1 MSNTTR
7 VRESTFYNSVSE
19 IAELW
24 DKTIGKEHPYKGAAF
39 LKCVENTFDSR
50 TFAYWALKEGGD
62 IVALAV
68 LSHEHFDLALRLP
81 AWALGPV
88 RLLRRRWFPRFFTV
102 ELAMVGTMETAESHW
117 WFDKSRLDFEQFAAQ
132 LASALRGRFPNS
144 SLLIIRDFSDTE
156 SDKQFLSCFTRLGF
170 KRATG
175 LPLAVLDVAGT
186 NLHTYMSRLRSKPR
200 QAIRKM
206 LRIASAE
213 GLVTERASISSVLD
227 EIYPLYLATHEKS
240 KEYVRTP
247 IPKKFFVEID
257 KLLADKTSLL
267 VTRDRD
273 SRIIG
278 FMLTG
283 FNGEISNPFLIGFDY
298 EWTQK
303 YSLYYNLMYHELI
316 KSLEQ
321 GCKTVDMGLTNYFTK
336 QGLGASLRP
345 LHMAC
350 RFNNK
355 MLHKLLGNALPYL
368 LAEPQPDVRRR
379 YNTE

>member
-1 MSNTTR
+1 MTDTTR
-7 VRESTFYNSVSE
+7 ALEATFYVSVSE

-39 LKCVENTFDSR
+39 LKCVESTFDTR
-50 TFAYWALKEGGD
+50 KFAYCALKEGED

-68 LSHEHFDLALRLP
+68 LSHEQFDLALRLP
-81 AWALGPV
+81 PWALGPV
-88 RLLRRRWFPRFFTV
+88 RLLRRWFPRFCTV
-102 ELAMVGTMETAESHW
+102 GLAMVGTMETAENHW
-117 WFDKSRLDFEQFAAQ
+117 WFDKSRLDFEQFASQ
-132 LASALRGRFPNS
+132 LHSALRGQFPNS
-144 SLLIIRDFSDTE
+144 SLLIIRDFSVTE
-156 SDKQFLSCFTRLGF
+156 SDEQFLDCFIRLGF

-175 LPLAVLDVAGT
+175 LPLAVLDVGDT
-186 NLHTYMSRLRSKPR
+186 NLDAYLSRLRSKPR
-200 QAIRKM
+200 AAIRKM

-213 GLVTERASISSVLD
+213 GLVTERVSISSVLD
-227 EIYPLYLATHEKS
+227 DIYPLYLATHDKA
-240 KEYVRTP
+240 KEYVRHP
-247 IPKKFFVEID
+247 IPKQFFTEID
-257 KLLADKTSLL
+257 KRLADKTSLL
-267 VTRDRD
+267 VTRNRD

-283 FNGEISNPFLIGFDY
+283 FNGEISNPFLIGFNY
-298 EWTQK
+298 EWTHK

-316 KSLEQ
+316 KTLEQ
-321 GCKTVDMGLTNYFTK
+321 RCKTVDMGLTNYFIK

-350 RFNNK
+350 RFNNEV
-355 MLHKLLGNALPYL
+355 LHKLLGNTLPYL